1 MVFLIRNKN
10 GHRIYFTIETT
21 TLLHNLLFNITFS
34 LSNAIY
40 CASGGTFLYS
50 HVVILAVPY
59 AFPNIAKL
67 PSCLYMSSNVFQIE
81 IRAKQCHARGV
92 RQGLRKKII
101 DSNRCVLQ

>member
-10 GHRIYFTIETT
+10 GYRIYFNIETT

-40 CASGGTFLYS
+40 CASGGTVLYS
-50 HVVILAVPY
+50 HVIIVAVPN

-67 PSCLYMSSNVFQIE
+67 PSCLYMPSNVFQIE
-81 IRAKQCHARGV
+81 IKTKQCDA
-92 RQGLRKKII
+92 
-101 DSNRCVLQ
+101 S

>member
-50 HVVILAVPY
+50 HVVIVAV
-59 AFPNIAKL
+59 
-67 PSCLYMSSNVFQIE
+67 
-81 IRAKQCHARGV
+81 ARGV
-92 RQGLRKKII
+92 RQGLSKKII
-101 DSNRCVLQ
+101 GSNRCVLQ

>member
-40 CASGGTFLYS
+40 CASGGTFRYS
-50 HVVILAVPY
+50 HVVIVAVPY

-81 IRAKQCHARGV
+81 IRTKQCHARGV
-92 RQGLRKKII
+92 RQGLSKKII
-101 DSNRCVLQ
+101 GSNRCVLQ

>member
-21 TLLHNLLFNITFS
+21 TLLYNFFFNITFS

-40 CASGGTFLYS
+40 CAFGGTVLYS
-50 HVVILAVPY
+50 HVVIVAV
-59 AFPNIAKL
+59 PNIAKL
-67 PSCLYMSSNVFQIE
+67 PSCLYMSSNVFHIE
-81 IRAKQCHARGV
+81 IRTKQCHARGV
-92 RQGLRKKII
+92 RQGLSKKII